1 MFNTLY
7 TLEWENYY
15 DRRVHPDLLD
25 IPNKGLGIYLEY
37 ALKTHQGV
45 NFNPNDHIN
54 TEVILNIT
62 ENEIGNYLI
71 VTNEDNTIV
80 SRWYIIEAVR
90 VRGGQYKLILHRDVI
105 TDYWN
110 IIRSSPALIEKCNL
124 SYNNP
129 LLFNNEDMTF
139 NQIKTDETLLKDNS
153 NCPWIVAYVA
163 KNRAQTPN
171 AIWSASNIQVNP
183 NSLIPFVVL
192 QDPIEDYLATNSVFY
207 GAYRELEYRIYPE
220 NYADFVINGFGGE
233 VTTTINSTQNGSST
247 LYASV
252 YLNYNHQF
260 ESAIANGVD
269 KVGLANLQNATNS
282 YTYYHSENDVAAFL
296 NRNGRIIQD
305 GNDNYYRMIIKEELS
320 ESIVHQVASGS
331 LYNLLSN
338 VVSNSKT
345 LDGGGTERNAFSGSP
360 NSKSFGIVAKYNK
373 YVMTVEPI
381 TSSLVSYNIPNN
393 HYAATE
399 DAQYDILAFPYGEVE
414 IDYGSETNMIINK
427 DIELAVAQA
436 MAKNAGSACYD
447 IQLVP
452 YCPLPDAIFDKGKL
466 RLPSDLYYSIIRDNN
481 DAEVGLI
488 LNIPKANFTTDL
500 IYKIPAATTSIGR
513 KVNNECDKWR
523 LCSPNFSNYFDF
535 SVEKNGGVQYFNVD
549 CCYKPYTPYIHIN
562 PNFNGLYGQDFNDP
576 RGLVCGGDFSLS
588 QVTDAWQEYQLQNKN
603 FQQTF
608 DRQIQN
614 MEFNNRIGLA
624 QDIFGAV
631 AGTGQGAVSG
641 AASGAMIGAMG
652 GPVGMAAGA
661 AVGGSLSGVGGV
673 ADIVLNQLSRS
684 EALDY
689 NKDLFGYQLGNIK
702 ALPYTLSKISALN
715 DNNKIFP
722 VLEYYTATDIEK
734 EALVNK
740 VAYNG
745 MTNMTIGRIEQ
756 VLTTPWTYE
765 INNNIIKSQNYIK
778 AKPIHL
784 LLGEDFHMADT
795 IAKEMNLGFYVVE
808 EE

>member
-1 MFNTLY
+1 M
-7 TLEWENYY
+7 
-15 DRRVHPDLLD
+15 
-25 IPNKGLGIYLEY
+25 
-37 ALKTHQGV
+37 
-45 NFNPNDHIN
+45 
-54 TEVILNIT
+54 
-62 ENEIGNYLI
+62 
-71 VTNEDNTIV
+71 
-80 SRWYIIEAVR
+80 
-90 VRGGQYKLILHRDVI
+90 
-105 TDYWN
+105 
-110 IIRSSPALIEKCNL
+110 
-124 SYNNP
+124 
-129 LLFNNEDMTF
+129 
-139 NQIKTDETLLKDNS
+139 
-153 NCPWIVAYVA
+153 
-163 KNRAQTPN
+163 
-171 AIWSASNIQVNP
+171 
-183 NSLIPFVVL
+183 
-192 QDPIEDYLATNSVFY
+192 
-207 GAYRELEYRIYPE
+207 
-220 NYADFVINGFGGE
+220 
-233 VTTTINSTQNGSST
+233 
-247 LYASV
+247 
-252 YLNYNHQF
+252 
-260 ESAIANGVD
+260 D

-466 RLPSDLYYSIIRDNN
+466 RLPSDLYYSIIRNNN

-523 LCSPNFSNYFDF
+523 LTSPNFSNYFDF

-641 AASGAMIGAMG
+641 ATSGAMIGAMG